1 MHATSMGEV
10 KGRLTADS
18 SRIAT
23 ETMPLPNRSLLT
35 VMTAKPSVAV
45 TSLPRDVPFGTRIA
59 IGRRHWKR
67 VALSSQRL
75 APHLAPRLAPH
86 LAA

>member
-1 MHATSMGEV
+1 MHATSMAEV
-10 KGRLTADS
+10 KGRRMANG

-23 ETMPLPNRSLLT
+23 ETMPLPKRSLLT

-67 VALSSQRL
+67 VALSAL
-75 APHLAPRLAPH
+75 RLAPH